1 MKWFKQAITTIF
13 FFSLFV
19 LHRPKDITLAF
30 LGDVMIG
37 RGIADSNPNLTNA
50 LSTITGPL
58 LNATLGL
65 ANLESPITN
74 LPLLPINNQPGIV
87 ESQSGSKNAIYPYD
101 LRSTPER
108 LDYLQDSGI
117 DIVSIANNHI
127 NDCGSGGVA
136 DTINSLQNAHLEP
149 IGPDPRPVF
158 RNYDGLLLAFFAFN
172 DIQRPL
178 DIEQSIAVVKSTKQL
193 NSIVIVSIH
202 WGQEYSPEP
211 SERQR
216 MLAQSFANAG
226 ASIIWGHHPHV
237 LQPVEWVQGINQDQ
251 PTLIFYSLGNTLF
264 DQYMLPDAQR
274 GVMLLVKLGSGGI
287 EVIKAVPFIINV
299 REGRIFPADPEATE
313 LIFNRLGP
321 LIHSN
326 K

>member
-1 MKWFKQAITTIF
+1 MKWFKQAITTLF
-13 FFSLFV
+13 FFSLFA
-19 LHRPKDITLAF
+19 LHRPRDVTLAF

-37 RGIADSNPNLTNA
+37 RGIADSNPNLINSLA
-50 LSTITGPL
+50 TITGPL
-58 LNATLGL
+58 SDATLGL

-101 LRSTPER
+101 LRSSSES
-108 LDYLQDSGI
+108 LDYLHNSGI
-117 DIVSIANNHI
+117 DIFSIANNHI

-136 DTINSLQNAHLEP
+136 ETINSLQKNHLEP
-149 IGPDPRPVF
+149 IGPDSRPVF
-158 RNYDGLLLAFFAFN
+158 RNYDGLSLVFFAFN
-172 DIQRPL
+172 DIQQPL
-178 DIEQSIAVVKSTKQL
+178 DIEKSIALVKSTIKI
-193 NSIVIVSIH
+193 NSFVIISIH
-202 WGQEYSPEP
+202 WGEEYSPKP

-216 MLAQSFANAG
+216 ILAQSFANAG

-251 PTLIFYSLGNTLF
+251 PTLVVYSLGNTLF
-264 DQYMLPDAQR
+264 DQFMLPDAQR
-274 GVMLLVKLGSGGI
+274 GAMLLVKLGSRGI
-287 EVIKAVPFIINV
+287 EVINAIPFIINV
-299 REGRIFPADPEATE
+299 REGRLFPADSKTTE

-321 LIHSN
+321 VIHAN